1 MKKSNY
7 IKKVELPKNLVEKP
21 VSQGWSPNSWKNEFE
36 KILKSPKNEKRENTK
51 KLSKNIIRYFSSNFY
66 TVSRILPKQKRS
78 DVECIYATVRF
89 PDEIVD
95 TFNISIEE
103 KIKLIENWEKDYEKS
118 LKTNSFDESLNIT
131 GNPIISSFRELCIT
145 HSIPEDYY
153 PNFLQSMKEDL
164 KPKIYYDFEDLI
176 ENYIFG
182 SAITVGY
189 LLTYAYGHSMNS
201 NITSALKT
209 SRDLGIALQL
219 TIFARDIKDDFN
231 RNRCYAPKTI
241 MDNLYK
247 NNHISISNEKQM
259 KEVQKVIAE
268 EAEKYYLETWK
279 GINNFSIESVPAIS
293 ACTSVFQKLNQ
304 KIIAD
309 ENSVSQ
315 RCSLSMYKKITSI
328 PIKHATKISCLYL
341 IDSFKR

>member
-1 MKKSNY
+1 MKNSNY
-7 IKKVELPKNLVEKP
+7 IEKVKIPTNLVDKP
-21 VSQGWSPNSWKNEFE
+21 VSQGWSLVSWNNEFS
-36 KILKSPKNEKRENTK
+36 KIINSPKSEKRENTK
-51 KLSKNIIRYFSSNFY
+51 KLSKKIIRYYSSNFY

-78 DVECIYATVRF
+78 DVECVYASVRF

-95 TFNISIEE
+95 TFNVSTKE
-103 KIKLIENWEKDYEKS
+103 KIKLLENWEKDYEKS
-118 LKTNSFDESLNIT
+118 LKTNSFDECLSIT
-131 GNPIISSFRELCIT
+131 NNPIISSFRELCIM

-164 KPKIYYDFEDLI
+164 RPKVYDDFKDLI

-182 SAITVGY
+182 SAIIVVH
-189 LLTYAYGHSMNS
+189 LLTYAYGHSRNS

-219 TIFARDIKDDFN
+219 TNFARDIKDDFN
-231 RNRCYAPKTI
+231 RNRCYAPKSI
-241 MDNLYK
+241 MENIFK
-247 NNHISISNEKQM
+247 NNLISINSEEQM
-259 KEVQKVIAE
+259 KKIQKIIAE
-268 EAEKYYLETWK
+268 EAEKYYMETWK

-304 KIIAD
+304 KIITQ

-328 PIKHATKISCLYL
+328 PIKHAAKISFLYL

>member
-7 IKKVELPKNLVEKP
+7 IKKVVIPNNLVEKP
-21 VSQGWSPNSWKNEFE
+21 VSQGWNLNSWNNEFST
-36 KILKSPKNEKRENTK
+36 ILNSPKNKKRENTK
-51 KLSKNIIRYFSSNFY
+51 KLSKKIIRYFSSNFY
-66 TVSRILPKQKRS
+66 TVSRILPKQKRA
-78 DVECIYATVRF
+78 DVECVYATVRF

-219 TIFARDIKDDFN
+219 TNFARDIKDDFN

-247 NNHISISNEKQM
+247 NNHISINFWTS
-259 KEVQKVIAE
+259 KV
-268 EAEKYYLETWK
+268 
-279 GINNFSIESVPAIS
+279 
-293 ACTSVFQKLNQ
+293 
-304 KIIAD
+304 
-309 ENSVSQ
+309 
-315 RCSLSMYKKITSI
+315 
-328 PIKHATKISCLYL
+328 
-341 IDSFKR
+341 